1 MCYNNKKLLLEVK
14 IMSKINNDL
23 GNVVIS
29 EDVVAT
35 ISAVSAMEVEG
46 VSSLV
51 SSISDNIKEFL
62 TKNSASKGVI
72 VDIDGSNVS
81 VTLNIVIKY
90 NYKIQDVVV
99 KVQNEV
105 IKSVS
110 DMTGYNI
117 TAVNVNVM
125 SVDIPKKD

>member
-1 MCYNNKKLLLEVK
+1 
-14 IMSKINNDL
+14 MSKIYNDL